1 MNRRSFEGLPMGFDT
16 AVLFRRLPKVDLS
29 RPRTIAIVLGGVAAL
44 LACAFVAGTVTGSS
58 YAERSALADL
68 ERWSGDLRSQRES
81 IVAARATA
89 EQQINALAA
98 RIGQMHARLIR
109 LDALGKRLTEA
120 ANLDRGEFDFDT
132 PPAVGGPEDV
142 VPGGQAPAV
151 PTVSELL
158 NTLSET
164 IDDRSR
170 QLAALETLILSR
182 ELARQIVPGG
192 RPVESG
198 YISSF
203 FGQRPD
209 PFTGETAYHTGIDF
223 AGAPG
228 TRVLAVADGV
238 VSFAG
243 RDKGYGKLVE
253 VTHGNGYVTR
263 YAHNS
268 SLLVEPGQTVRRGD
282 SLALMGSTGRS
293 TGTHLHF
300 EVLRDG
306 KHMNPMSFVRR

>member
-1 MNRRSFEGLPMGFDT
+1 MGFDA

-29 RPRTIAIVLGGVAAL
+29 RPRTVAIVLGGVVAL
-44 LACAFVAGTVTGSS
+44 LACAFLAGTVTGSS
-58 YAERSALADL
+58 YAERSALGDL
-68 ERWSGDLRSQRES
+68 EQWSGDLRSQRES
-81 IVAARATA
+81 IVAARTAA
-89 EQQINALAA
+89 EQQINALAG

-142 VPGGQAPAV
+142 VPAGQAPAV

-158 NTLSET
+158 DTLSAT

-203 FGQRPD
+203 FGRRPD
-209 PFTGETAYHTGIDF
+209 PFTGETAYHAGIDF

-243 RDKGYGKLVE
+243 RDEGYGKLVE

>member
-1 MNRRSFEGLPMGFDT
+1 MGSSRDSLRGFL
-16 AVLFRRLPKVDLS
+16 ARIDLS
-29 RPRTIAIVLGGVAAL
+29 RPRVLGGLALGACL
-44 LACAFVAGTVTGSS
+44 LALAAFFAGTIAGSS
-58 YAERSALADL
+58 QAQRAAAADL
-68 ERWSGDLRSQRES
+68 DRWSGDLAAQRAAVLE
-81 IVAARATA
+81 ARAVA
-89 EQQINALAA
+89 EQQIAALAT

-109 LDALGKRLTEA
+109 LDALGKRLTEVA
-120 ANLDRGEFDFDT
+120 DLDRGEFDFDA
-132 PPAVGGPEDV
+132 PPAIGGPEETAL
-142 VPGGQAPAV
+142 PGEMPTV

-158 NTLSET
+158 DSLSAT

-203 FGQRPD
+203 FGKRPD
-209 PFTGETAYHTGIDF
+209 PFTGETAFHAGIDF

-228 TRVLAVADGV
+228 TRVLAAADGI

-243 RDKGYGKLVE
+243 RDKSYGKLVE
-253 VTHGNGYVTR
+253 ITHGNGYVTR

-268 SLLVEPGQTVRRGD
+268 SLLVEAGQTVRRGD
-282 SLALMGSTGRS
+282 PLALMGSTGRS
-293 TGTHLHF
+293 TGTHMHF

-306 KHMNPMSFVRR
+306 RPVNPMAFVRGH

>member
-1 MNRRSFEGLPMGFDT
+1 M
-16 AVLFRRLPKVDLS
+16 FRRLPKVDLS
-29 RPRTIAIVLGGVAAL
+29 RPRTVAIVLGGVVAL
-44 LACAFVAGTVTGSS
+44 LACAFLAGTVTGSS

-81 IVAARATA
+81 IVAARTAA
-89 EQQINALAA
+89 EQQINALAG

-142 VPGGQAPAV
+142 IPGGQAPAV

-158 NTLSET
+158 DTLSET

-203 FGQRPD
+203 FGRRPD
-209 PFTGETAYHTGIDF
+209 PFTGETAYHAGIDF

>member
-68 ERWSGDLRSQRES
+68 ERWSGDLRAPRES
-81 IVAARATA
+81 RGAARPAA
-89 EQQINALAA
+89 EQQINALAG

-158 NTLSET
+158 DTLSET

-203 FGQRPD
+203 FGRRPD

>member
-1 MNRRSFEGLPMGFDT
+1 MGFEST
-16 AVLFRRLPKVDLS
+16 AMISRLARVDLS
-29 RPRTIAIVLGGVAAL
+29 RPRTLGLLTLGACLLGAAAF
-44 LACAFVAGTVTGSS
+44 LAGTVAGTSRAQHAAAADLDRWSS
-58 YAERSALADL
+58 DLADQRAAIL
-68 ERWSGDLRSQRES
+68 E
-81 IVAARATA
+81 ARAVA
-89 EQQINALAA
+89 EQQISALAG

-109 LDALGKRLTEA
+109 LDALGKRLTEVA
-120 ANLDRGEFDFDT
+120 DLDRGEFDFDA
-132 PPAVGGPEDV
+132 PPAVGGPEEAAL
-142 VPGGQAPAV
+142 PGEAPTV
-151 PTVSELL
+151 PTVSDLL
-158 NTLSET
+158 DSLTAT

-203 FGQRPD
+203 FGKRPD
-209 PFTGETAYHTGIDF
+209 PFTGETAFHAGLDF
-223 AGAPG
+223 AAAPG
-228 TRVLAVADGV
+228 TRVLAAADGV

-243 RDKGYGKLVE
+243 RDDGYGKLVE
-253 VTHGNGYVTR
+253 ITHGNGYVTR

-268 SLLVEPGQTVRRGD
+268 SLMVEAGQTVRRGD
-282 SLALMGSTGRS
+282 PLALMGSTGRS

-306 KHMNPMSFVRR
+306 KPVNPVSFVRR